1 MNHSHAHNDEMP
13 PRRMAPLLALI
24 SFFAPGVGHMLIG
37 LWQRG
42 LVWFASFLVFGL
54 TVGATR
60 PGTIWIVSGAV
71 AIDAFVLA
79 ITAPEN
85 ATDSKNDPKEDLNG
99 SR

>member
-1 MNHSHAHNDEMP
+1 MNHTHAHDQMP
-13 PRRMAPLLALI
+13 PSRMAPLIAFL
-24 SFFAPGVGHMLIG
+24 SFFAPGLGHILIG

-42 LVWFASFLVFGL
+42 LVWFASFLVYGL

-60 PGTIWIVSGAV
+60 SGTIWIVSGAV
-71 AIDAFVLA
+71 AVDAFVLA

-85 ATDSKNDPKEDLNG
+85 PYDSENDPKEDLNG